1 MMYPPWLTMLLIG
14 RNTCY
19 NLQIKTVKSLRVKL
33 ISFDNESKCSL
44 INFTHHI
51 SKLSTKLFNGTFLSL
66 RFLFNSLPY
75 RKDGEKQDK
84 PYDACRV
91 HGSFEVNKVAGNFHI
106 TAGK

>member
-1 MMYPPWLTMLLIG
+1 MKV
-14 RNTCY
+14 NADEC
-19 NLQIKTVKSLRVKL
+19 VKNSGN
-33 ISFDNESKCSL
+33 DQGSL

-51 SKLSTKLFNGTFLSL
+51 SKLSTKLFNGTFLWSL
-66 RFLFNSLPY
+66 RFLFNSSPY